1 MKLLFVAPS
10 AYLLGGVQD
19 WLYLLT
25 LGLRERGHT
34 VDVAVPNNRFHNGIL
49 YNQYYQGINALY
61 FSNLSGTSEGR
72 IKSLVRLLL
81 SRPAD
86 LIVGVNIGDLFE
98 AYKRVLFLRKNIRL
112 AMTLHAIEGD
122 YLGDIGKYHS
132 IIDGVITTNRL
143 SERIVKELA
152 LIDAERIFYSPYG
165 VESVYCNPLDGA
177 GSSLRIVWVGRLD
190 ESQKRVSDLYGI
202 LKCLDRN
209 GIDYILSIAGDGP
222 SREEL
227 EEKLDFWI
235 RKGKVRMLGFLE
247 KQQLRLIYSEHN
259 ILLIT
264 SEWETGPIV
273 AWEAMSAGLAVV
285 SSKYVGHASERALIN
300 GDTALLYPIGS
311 SDIAASQLERL
322 CNPKLRR
329 MISLNGQQMAVLRY
343 SGKSCLNHW
352 ENTFRKII
360 NSEKRTLRRDKGYYM
375 NSAPKRILR
384 IFSETM
390 REKLRMLLK
399 KEAYCFDPGSEWP
412 HSLYGPTSQNSL
424 LRYAEFL
431 EANA

>member
-19 WLYLLT
+19 WLYLLA
-25 LGLRERGHT
+25 LGLRDRGHI

-49 YNQYYQGINALY
+49 YTQYYRDINALY
-61 FSNLSGTSEGR
+61 FSNQSGTPEGR
-72 IKSLVRLLL
+72 IKSLAKLLL
-81 SRPAD
+81 SQPAD

-98 AYKRVLFLRKNIRL
+98 AYKRVLCLHKNMKF

-132 IIDGVITTNRL
+132 LIDGVITTNRL

-152 LIDAERIFYSPYG
+152 LIDTERVFYSPYG
-165 VESVYCNPLDGA
+165 VDSVNFCPLEGA

-202 LKCLDRN
+202 LKCLDKN
-209 GIDYILSIAGDGP
+209 GVDYTLSIAGDGP

-227 EEKLDFWI
+227 GEKLDFWI
-235 RKGKVRMLGFLE
+235 RTGKARILGFLD
-247 KQQLRLIYSEHN
+247 KQQLRRLYSEHN

-285 SSKYVGHASERALIN
+285 SSKYVGHASERDLLN
-300 GDTALLYPIGS
+300 GETALLYPVGS

-322 CNPKLRR
+322 CDPKLRR
-329 MISLNGQQMAVLRY
+329 MISTNGQQMAVLRY
-343 SGKSCLNHW
+343 SAKSCLNHW
-352 ENTFRKII
+352 ENTFTKII
-360 NSEKRTLRRDKGYYM
+360 NSEKRTLHRDQNYYLD
-375 NSAPKRILR
+375 SVPKRIHR

-390 REKLRMLLK
+390 KEKLRGLLK
-399 KEAYCFDPGSEWP
+399 KEAYCLDPGSEWP
-412 HSLYGPTSQNSL
+412 HSLYGPTNQNSL
-424 LRYAEFL
+424 LRYAESL